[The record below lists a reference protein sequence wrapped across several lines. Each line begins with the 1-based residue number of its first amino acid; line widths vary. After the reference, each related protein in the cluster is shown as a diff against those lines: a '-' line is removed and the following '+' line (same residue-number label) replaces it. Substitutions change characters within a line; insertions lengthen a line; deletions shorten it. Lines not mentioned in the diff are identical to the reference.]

1 MRGFTRVQKGVLYL
15 LALVFIGAVVGP
27 FLWPVSASLQ
37 HEGALFEQPPP
48 FVPEPVSLANYD
60 YVFTGKVPQ
69 EYETGGLLR
78 SRITQEA
85 RVIPEGLVNSF
96 VVSLGVVAL
105 NLILGVLAAYTFAR
119 QRFRGQT
126 SSFMFIL
133 GSRLLPPIAVAVP
146 IFMMMRQADLLDTRL
161 GLILIHGA
169 FTLPFSVWVL
179 TLYFR
184 SLPPDMEE
192 AATVDGASRF
202 GALRY
207 IVIPLARPA
216 LAAVGAFSFLFS
228 YNEFLFALLT
238 TSSPNAK
245 TIPVVIAS
253 IAGNPDSSFTLIA
266 TGIVL
271 AIIAPMAFAL
281 IYRRY
286 ITSGLVA
293 SMTPDAK

>member
-1 MRGFTRVQKGVLYL
+1 MRGRTPLQKATLYL
-15 LALVFIGAVVGP
+15 LAMIFAAAIVGP

-37 HEGALFEQPPP
+37 HEGALFTQPPP
-48 FVPEPVSLANYD
+48 FLPDPVSLANYD

-85 RVIPEGLVNSF
+85 RVIPVGLRNSF
-96 VVSLGVVAL
+96 LVSLGVVGL
-105 NLILGVLAAYTFAR
+105 NLVLGTLAAYTFAR
-119 QRFRGQT
+119 ERFRGQT

-133 GSRLLPPIAVAVP
+133 GSRLLPAIAVAIP
-146 IFMMMRQADLLDTRL
+146 IFMMLRQINLLDTKL

-169 FTLPFSVWVL
+169 FTLPFSIWVL
-179 TLYFR
+179 NLYFR
-184 SLPPDMEE
+184 SLPADMEE
-192 AATVDGASRF
+192 AAMVDGCSRL

-207 IVIPLARPA
+207 IAIPLALPG

-238 TSSPNAK
+238 TSSPKAK

-271 AIIAPMAFAL
+271 AIVAPMTFAL
-281 IYRRY
+281 VFRRF

-293 SMTPDAK
+293 SMTPDTK

>member
-1 MRGFTRVQKGVLYL
+1 MRRLTPVQRGVLYV
-15 LALVFIGAVVGP
+15 LAVILAAVIVGP

-37 HEGALFEQPPP
+37 HEGALFSQPPP
-48 FVPEPVSLANYD
+48 FMPDPVSLANYD

-85 RVIPEGLVNSF
+85 RVIPAGLLNSF
-96 VVSLGVVAL
+96 LVSLGVVAL
-105 NLILGVLAAYTFAR
+105 NLVVGTLAAYTFAR
-119 QRFRGQT
+119 ERFRGHT
-126 SSFMFIL
+126 SSFVFIL
-133 GSRLLPPIAVAVP
+133 GSRLLPAIAVAIP
-146 IFMMMRQADLLDTRL
+146 IFMILRQVGLLDTKL
-161 GLILIHGA
+161 GLVLIHAA
-169 FTLPFSVWVL
+169 FTLPFTIWVL
-179 TLYFR
+179 TLFFR
-184 SLPPDMEE
+184 SLPTDMEE
-192 AATVDGASRF
+192 AALVDGCGRL

-207 IVIPLARPA
+207 VAIPLALPG

-238 TSSPNAK
+238 TASPKAK

-271 AIIAPMAFAL
+271 AIVAPMALAL
-281 IYRRY
+281 AFRRY
-286 ITSGLVA
+286 IVSGLVA
-293 SMTPDAK
+293 SMTPDAG